1 MHYIPL
7 NWSQTSDR
15 TKSTTIIYFF
25 HGSYKAYKARKYIAV
40 IDWNCHLD
48 LPSAT
53 SKSGNEITSR
63 RYNQRSQQWDVRTV
77 KQNKTFDYIPMLIA
91 NMLRARLEDND
102 LLARNVS
109 LNESDPRLVAPTI
122 AAKPPPSLEGTV
134 GKKKQVYCALQTCQI
149 IIWSGLRGDVV
160 KWIIFPQYFFHIICK
175 QTMYIHLESHCAI
188 MLSNKKNMEN
198 VPFWFL
204 IITQGNTI
212 WTLDFLR
219 ISVFTGYIFIEGES
233 LSRENSCGTL
243 KWKSMDHCIFY
254 CTEMHMHDTCTRVKK
269 NWWEKVKFLHLVKY
283 IPVGGVS
290 EKFRVHQLSNKIVH
304 YIKRELLYFVR
315 STCGRVL
322 PWTL

>member
-1 MHYIPL
+1 
-7 NWSQTSDR
+7 
-15 TKSTTIIYFF
+15 
-25 HGSYKAYKARKYIAV
+25 
-40 IDWNCHLD
+40 LD

-160 KWIIFPQYFFHIICK
+160 K
-175 QTMYIHLESHCAI
+175 
-188 MLSNKKNMEN
+188 
-198 VPFWFL
+198 
-204 IITQGNTI
+204 
-212 WTLDFLR
+212 
-219 ISVFTGYIFIEGES
+219 
-233 LSRENSCGTL
+233 
-243 KWKSMDHCIFY
+243 
-254 CTEMHMHDTCTRVKK
+254 
-269 NWWEKVKFLHLVKY
+269 
-283 IPVGGVS
+283 
-290 EKFRVHQLSNKIVH
+290 
-304 YIKRELLYFVR
+304 
-315 STCGRVL
+315 
-322 PWTL
+322 